1 MNTLPNFPNKDIILF
16 DGVCNFCNSSIN
28 LVIDQD
34 PQKVFVF
41 ASLQSEI
48 AQELFEILNYK
59 PLNNSYLDSVL
70 LISNNIVYEKSEAS
84 LLIASKLPGA
94 WKWFGILRILPIGFR
109 DFFYD
114 IIAKNRYWIFG
125 KSDQCRIP
133 TPEIRE
139 RFL

>member
-48 AQELFEILNYK
+48 TQELFEILNYK
-59 PLNNSYLDSVL
+59 PLNNSYLNSVL
-70 LISNNIVYEKSEAS
+70 LISNNTVYEKSEAS

-94 WKWFGILRILPIGFR
+94 WKWFRILRILPISFR

-114 IIAKNRYWIFG
+114 IVAKNRYWIFG